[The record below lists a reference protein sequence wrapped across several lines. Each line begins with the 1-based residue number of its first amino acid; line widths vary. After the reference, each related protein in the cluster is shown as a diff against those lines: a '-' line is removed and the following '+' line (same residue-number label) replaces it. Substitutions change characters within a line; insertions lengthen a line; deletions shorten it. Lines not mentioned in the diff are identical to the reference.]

1 MTLTARLSRKGVP
14 YTAVALLLALLTG
27 AAIANAWWFLGDNGA
42 YFVVGGI
49 LALLFGFAI
58 LVDWRLGA
66 YALAAALPFEGL
78 LTYGAIASG
87 IKVLGF
93 LTYFSLGLTLLRDPA
108 LFTRLR
114 SLLNRPLFWGVAAFS
129 FWSATSTLWA
139 VNQEAALVKTA
150 TFVGLLGL
158 AITVGL
164 LEKRQLILLWSL
176 AASSAVLSV
185 PLGYLLPAPDEGIL
199 VSGRFTSGGNDPNDY
214 AGLLVIVFFVVF
226 YGLARQLPRSARL
239 VLILPVLVGVLL
251 SQSRT
256 ALIMLGVAPL
266 LVLLS
271 PGVAR
276 RSAKFT
282 LLLYGIGGAVFAVI
296 VYSIPSLGKI
306 ASDRYS
312 TLLQYQNENTWS
324 GRLDIWQGTLQA
336 IQSHPILGVG
346 SGNFSE
352 VISAEPSPVPYL
364 GSVQESVAVAH
375 NMFLSVASELGLV
388 GLAVFLFVVF
398 SALRQASALARRNV
412 SLGLGL
418 LLGLVAYLI
427 GGMALTWEYTKI
439 SYLLYGSVLAL
450 SLRTTRE
457 SSAGEIAAQGRR
469 R

>member
-49 LALLFGFAI
+49 LGLLLGFAI
-58 LVDWRLGA
+58 LIDWRLGA
-66 YALAAALPFEGL
+66 YAIAAALPFEGL

-93 LTYFSLGLTLLRDPA
+93 LTYLSVGLTLLRNPA

-139 VNQEAALVKTA
+139 VNQESALVKTA

-164 LEKRQLILLWSL
+164 LEKRQLIVLWSL
-176 AASSAVLSV
+176 AASSALLSV
-185 PLGYLLPAPDEGIL
+185 PLGYLLPAPDERIL
-199 VSGRFTSGGNDPNDY
+199 ASGRFTSGGNDPNDY

-226 YGLARQLPRSARL
+226 YGLARQLPRSARF

-256 ALIMLGVAPL
+256 ALLMLAVAPL

-276 RSAKFT
+276 RSAKLTLPLYGALGALFT
-282 LLLYGIGGAVFAVI
+282 LI
-296 VYSIPSLGKI
+296 VYSIPSLGRI
-306 ASDRYS
+306 ASERYS
-312 TLLQYQNENTWS
+312 TLLQYQNETTWS
-324 GRLDIWQGTLQA
+324 GRLDIWQGALQT
-336 IQSHPILGVG
+336 IRSHPILGVG

-352 VISAEPSPVPYL
+352 VISADPSSASYL
-364 GSVQESVAVAH
+364 GSVQDVTVAH
-375 NMFLSVASELGLV
+375 NMLLSVASELGLV

-398 SALRQASALARRNV
+398 SALRQASALARSNV
-412 SLGLGL
+412 TLGLGL
-418 LLGLVAYLI
+418 LLGLAAYLI